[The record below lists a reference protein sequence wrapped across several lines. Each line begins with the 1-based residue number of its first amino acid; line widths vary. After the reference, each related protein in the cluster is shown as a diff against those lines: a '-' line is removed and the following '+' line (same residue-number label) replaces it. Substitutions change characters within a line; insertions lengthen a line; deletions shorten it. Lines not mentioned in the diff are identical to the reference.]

1 MLAPLARVVAPL
13 ARAVAPLTRVVAPLA
28 RVVAPLARAVAPLPD
43 RGPEC
48 LAAQQLVAPAAL
60 DRQLTMVATVVA
72 QPPVAGQRFVAR
84 R

>member
-13 ARAVAPLTRVVAPLA
+13 ARAVAPLARAVAPLTRA
-28 RVVAPLARAVAPLPD
+28 VAPLTRVVAPLPD

>member
-1 MLAPLARVVAPL
+1 MLAPLARVVVPL
-13 ARAVAPLTRVVAPLA
+13 ARAVAPLTRVLAPLA
-28 RVVAPLARAVAPLPD
+28 RVVAPLPD